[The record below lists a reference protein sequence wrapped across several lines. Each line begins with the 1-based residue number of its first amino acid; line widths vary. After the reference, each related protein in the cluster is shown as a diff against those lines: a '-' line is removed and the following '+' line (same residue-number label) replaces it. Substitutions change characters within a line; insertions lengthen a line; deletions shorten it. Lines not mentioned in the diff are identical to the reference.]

1 MGAAGGGRKS
11 GDDNVGPKLADN
23 AHDIRQHLLAV
34 PDAQGFV
41 DVFGVAEIEGPRK
54 KLVAAVKLPG
64 GEEFPRT
71 REAEFLAKLGAALV
85 LTAVAPCQGEVA
97 RAVAATPC

>member
-11 GDDNVGPKLADN
+11 GDDDVGPKLADN

-71 REAEFLAKLGAALV
+71 REAEFLAELGAALV
-85 LTAVAPCQGEVA
+85 LTAVAPRQGEVA